1 MAHCAR
7 CLPVTGAYMTERF
20 DDTKLMIVLT
30 ADDHPC
36 SQWVQ
41 PPLQG
46 EALSAERASLSA
58 CQGRLHCSSVSFYL
72 GSIFQLQNCIIHGH
86 VRMFP
91 ISTLGLILDIII
103 PAG

>member
-1 MAHCAR
+1 
-7 CLPVTGAYMTERF
+7 MTERF

-41 PPLQG
+41 PSLQG
-46 EALSAERASLSA
+46 EALSAERDCLSA
-58 CQGRLHCSSVSFYL
+58 CQLLFESM
-72 GSIFQLQNCIIHGH
+72 FQLQYCIIHGL
-86 VRMFP
+86 VKMFP
-91 ISTLGLILDIII
+91 ISSLGLILDNIT